1 MGMTGA
7 LAAVIVIGLVVS
19 MLPQGS
25 LGRIAGVPL
34 EALRIPR
41 GRTRERELIEG
52 IATWSE
58 MLRDTLGASSG
69 LEQALIATAGRA
81 PTLLEEPLQRMV
93 ATMRYG
99 TTEDALREFA
109 ETVDHA
115 VCDFV
120 VAALITASR
129 GSVRDLGAL
138 LGRLSESTRDESA
151 VHLRVWVSR
160 ARSRTSVRIIAGS
173 VGTFIVGLA
182 VSNPGYLAPYGTVE
196 GGLVLAIIAVT
207 FAMAWVAMIRMA
219 ESSVSVRFVT
229 ARRQR

>member
-1 MGMTGA
+1 MGMTVA
-7 LAAVIVIGLVVS
+7 LVAMIVLGVVLS
-19 MLPQGS
+19 TMPGGS
-25 LGRIAGVPL
+25 IKETVSAMFA
-34 EALRIPR
+34 ALRTTR
-41 GRTRERELIEG
+41 GRARERELIES

-69 LEQALIATAGRA
+69 LEQALVATAGRA

-99 TTEDALREFA
+99 TAEDALREFA
-109 ETVDHA
+109 ESVDHA

-120 VAALITASR
+120 VAALITATR

-173 VGTFIVGLA
+173 VSTFVVGLA
-182 VSNPGYLAPYGTVE
+182 LSNPGYLAPYGTAE
-196 GGLVLAIIAVT
+196 GAFVLAAIVVT
-207 FAMAWVAMIRMA
+207 FASSWIAMVRMA
-219 ESSVSVRFVT
+219 ASSVSVRFVT
-229 ARRQR
+229 ARLQ

>member
-1 MGMTGA
+1 MKAT
-7 LAAVIVIGLVVS
+7 LLVVVVVGVVVS
-19 MLPQGS
+19 VMPRGS
-25 LGRIAGVPL
+25 LGRIAASSMQVV
-34 EALRIPR
+34 RIPR
-41 GRTRERELIEG
+41 GRTRERELIEA
-52 IATWSE
+52 IATWTE

-69 LEQALIATAGRA
+69 LEQALIATAGGA

-99 TTEDALREFA
+99 TAEDALREFA

-173 VGTFIVGLA
+173 VGTFVVGLA

-207 FAMAWVAMIRMA
+207 FLVAWIMMSRMA

-229 ARRQR
+229 ARPQR